1 MSKSRKSF
9 AEKIK
14 EDFKPVILEEKEAQ
28 GRGRTKAVPG
38 ARLIPLS
45 DIHPDPDQPRKKF
58 DKEKLEELAV
68 SIGNEGV
75 IEPLTVR
82 FLEDNNYYQIVTGE
96 RRFKAAQLAGLQEIP
111 CIIKHL
117 SNEEILTYQ
126 LIENLQ
132 REDLSPIDEANAL
145 KKLLEQDLTQ
155 VEVSKLIGKSQ
166 PYVSQILKILDLPK
180 NILQQAK
187 TSDVTKEHLLQLVKS
202 KDPESLW
209 QEIKTGKTAKQIK
222 EKVTK
227 EKPNKASS
235 SLKVW
240 VWTPEDKVFTIQVK
254 FRKKNFVKEDIV
266 KALKMSLER
275 AQQLE
280 LFQKER

>member
-1 MSKSRKSF
+1 MKKSF
-9 AEKIK
+9 AEKIR
-14 EDFKPVILEEKEAQ
+14 EDFKPVVIEDKEAQ
-28 GRGRTKAVPG
+28 GKARSKPVPG
-38 ARLIPLS
+38 ARLILLS
-45 DIHPDPDQPRKKF
+45 DIVPDPNQPRKKF
-58 DKEKLEELAV
+58 DKEKLEELAA
-68 SIGNEGV
+68 SIKSKGV

-82 FLEDNNYYQIVTGE
+82 LIEGDGRYIIVTGE
-96 RRFKAAQLAGLQEIP
+96 RRFKAAQLAGLEEIP

-222 EKVTK
+222 EKISQ
-227 EKPNKASS
+227 EKPNKAGSR
-235 SLKVW
+235 LKVW
-240 VWTPEDKVFTIQVK
+240 AWTPEDKVFTIQVK
-254 FRKKNFVKEDIV
+254 FRKKNFLKEDIL

-280 LFQKER
+280 LFK

>member
-1 MSKSRKSF
+1 MSKKSF
-9 AEKIK
+9 VEKIK
-14 EDFKPVILEEKEAQ
+14 EDFKTPSPVLEEFQSKA
-28 GRGRTKAVPG
+28 RTKPVPG
-38 ARLIPLS
+38 ARLIPIS
-45 DIHPDPDQPRKKF
+45 DIITDPDQPRKKF
-58 DKEKLEELAV
+58 DEEKLKELSQ
-68 SIGNEGV
+68 SIKSKGV

-82 FLEDNNYYQIVTGE
+82 LAEGDGRYQIVTGE

-166 PYVSQILKILDLPK
+166 PYISQILKILDLPK

-187 TSDVTKEHLLQLVKS
+187 TISVTKEHLLQLVKS

-222 EKVTK
+222 EKISQ
-227 EKPNKASS
+227 EKPNKPGSR
-235 SLKVW
+235 LKVW

-254 FRKKNFVKEDIV
+254 FRKKNFLKEDIV
-266 KALKMSLER
+266 KALKTSLER

-280 LFQKER
+280 LFRKE

>member
-1 MSKSRKSF
+1 MSKKSF

-14 EDFKPVILEEKEAQ
+14 QDFRPVTLEEEAQ
-28 GRGRTKAVPG
+28 SKARTKAVPG

-45 DIHPDPDQPRKKF
+45 DIISDPDQPRKKF
-58 DKEKLEELAV
+58 DKEKLEELAA
-68 SIGNEGV
+68 SIKSKGV
-75 IEPLTVR
+75 IEPITVTL
-82 FLEDNNYYQIVTGE
+82 LEGDGHYRIITGE

-240 VWTPEDKVFTIQVK
+240 VWTPEDKTFAIQIKFKKKTFTKQDLVQ
-254 FRKKNFVKEDIV
+254 
-266 KALKMSLER
+266 ALRMSLEK

-280 LFQKER
+280 LFQRER

>member
-1 MSKSRKSF
+1 MKKSF
-9 AEKIK
+9 AEKIR
-14 EDFKPVILEEKEAQ
+14 EDFKPVVIEDKEAQ
-28 GRGRTKAVPG
+28 GKARSKPVPG
-38 ARLIPLS
+38 ARLILLS
-45 DIHPDPDQPRKKF
+45 DIVPDPNQPRKKF
-58 DKEKLEELAV
+58 DKEKLEELAA
-68 SIGNEGV
+68 SIKSKGV

-82 FLEDNNYYQIVTGE
+82 LIEGDGRYIIVTGE
-96 RRFKAAQLAGLQEIP
+96 RRFKAAQLAGLEEIP

-222 EKVTK
+222 EKISQ
-227 EKPNKASS
+227 EKPNKAGSR
-235 SLKVW
+235 LKVW
-240 VWTPEDKVFTIQVK
+240 AWTPEDKVFTIQVK
-254 FRKKNFVKEDIV
+254 FRKKNFLKEDIV

-280 LFQKER
+280 LFK

>member
-1 MSKSRKSF
+1 MSKKSF

-14 EDFKPVILEEKEAQ
+14 DDFKPVVFEEESHAKA
-28 GRGRTKAVPG
+28 RTKAVPG

-45 DIHPDPDQPRKKF
+45 DIITDPDQPRKKF
-58 DKEKLEELAV
+58 DKEKLEELAA
-68 SIGNEGV
+68 SIRSKGV

-82 FLEDNNYYQIVTGE
+82 LAEGDGRYQIVTGE

-202 KDPESLW
+202 KDPEILW

-222 EKVTK
+222 EKVSQ
-227 EKPNKASS
+227 EKPNKAGSR
-235 SLKVW
+235 LKVW
-240 VWTPEDKVFTIQVK
+240 NWTPEDNVFTIQVK
-254 FRKKNFVKEDIV
+254 FKKKNFVKEDV
-266 KALKMSLER
+266 VQALKMSLEM
-275 AQQLE
+275 AQQLK
-280 LFQKER
+280 LFRKE